1 MKVLGEISMNQGTT
15 PERVR
20 ADAWSASASLHGAPK
35 RGYAHFAAEESVQSG
50 GMGKRQK
57 VAHGAPKRGYA
68 HLVEDENSGSAAV
81 STEGRASK
89 RQKVVTADRKAVDNE
104 HQPEEPKSTRRTR
117 DAEHSEPADKHTSKP
132 KVLPFK
138 PTTNKHGGSNA
149 LLLYNVPEYVSLQ
162 HLCSLFHKSAG
173 ITPCMLR
180 EPRLT
185 DTEGCYKTMAFFKSA
200 AHADLAF
207 DTFEGVVSSEIYGLL
222 RKPVCLGEAFNSDMV
237 WLRKTNWPGLVER
250 AAVPAEDC
258 WAPSN

>member
-1 MKVLGEISMNQGTT
+1 MKVLREISMNQGTT

-35 RGYAHFAAEESVQSG
+35 RGYARLAAEDSVQSG

-57 VAHGAPKRGYA
+57 VVYGAPKRGYA
-68 HLVEDENSGSAAV
+68 HLVEDENRG
-81 STEGRASK
+81 STEASTEHRVSK
-89 RQKVVTADRKAVDNE
+89 RQKVVTADRKAVDNK
-104 HQPEEPKSTRRTR
+104 HQPEEPKSLRRNR
-117 DAEHSEPADKHTSKP
+117 DAEHSKPADMSASKP

-162 HLCSLFHKSAG
+162 HLRSLFHQSAG

-185 DTEGCYKTMAFFKSA
+185 ETEGCYKTMAFFKSA

-207 DTFEGVVSSEIYGLL
+207 DTFKGAVSSEIYGLL

-237 WLRKTNWPGLVER
+237 WLRKTCWPWLVEKVE
-250 AAVPAEDC
+250 VPAEDR
-258 WAPSN
+258 WAPSR